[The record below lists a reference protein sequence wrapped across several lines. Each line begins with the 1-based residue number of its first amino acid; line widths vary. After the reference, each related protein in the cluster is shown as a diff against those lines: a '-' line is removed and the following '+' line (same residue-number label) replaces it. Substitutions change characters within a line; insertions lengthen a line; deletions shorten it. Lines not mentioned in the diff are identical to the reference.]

1 MYEYHNNTLSI
12 PARLLFDDW
21 GLISYDNY
29 QNLCKRG
36 KLVRTKEGRGPGN
49 EPFVSFHDLP
59 VHKGVDFKKV
69 CIEGLGEPKEV
80 VVRNQLE
87 NYILPDPKAI
97 KFFAEHRKP
106 CGKPLSLE
114 DQREKAT
121 NVTILNAIQTV
132 LNNPSIKYKMFG
144 RKKTQ
149 IWQNISEAVNAVNPK
164 KWTYSLPGNPR
175 RLKAKYEEYIPNKYE
190 VFLHKGE
197 GQKNAQIIKDEIAD
211 FILAKYCLPIKMSI
225 PEVLKD
231 YEREATKHNW
241 KFLTEPAVYNF
252 LHQPEQERIW
262 TLARHGLSAYN
273 KKYKHTLTRDR
284 SEWFPNAYWAIDGTK
299 LDWIHYW
306 DDSTNKM
313 GAKLKID
320 VMFDVYSE
328 KIIGWDISFTES
340 HIEHF
345 KTIKMAV
352 NEAQCRP
359 YYLTYDHQGGHKMDR
374 MQALYDSLVA
384 IDKGTH
390 HPNKAKNHSNPA
402 ENLFARI
409 QQEVITK
416 FWFSDGQSITVKR
429 DDNKMNADFILENK
443 AHLKTVDELQKAWI
457 AAVNIWNDGEHPH
470 FDKTSR
476 NQVYQHEMPMKEPLT
491 LWEIMDKMWIDETK
505 RLVTYKSSGMK
516 VELSGKKYEFEVY
529 DGNGDVDLDFRY
541 KNIGKKFKV
550 RYDPDFIEDGYVQL
564 YEKDAKNNYVWI
576 ANAEPKRKHQNIPAL
591 MKEGQKE
598 QWLAD
603 MEVRKLELQRTQ
615 RELKALEARTN
626 INRDTLREDTD
637 LIIKMGGNVTKVE
650 QLIAEAVDQEYDF

>member
-1 MYEYHNNTLSI
+1 MYEYHNNILSI
-12 PARLLFDDW
+12 PAKLLYEDW
-21 GLISYDNY
+21 GLISYGNY
-29 QNLCKRG
+29 QKLCNRG
-36 KLVRTKEGRGPGN
+36 KLIRTKEGRGPGN
-49 EPFVSFHDLP
+49 EPFISFHDLP
-59 VHKGVDFKKV
+59 VHQGTDFKKV
-69 CIEGLGEPKEV
+69 CIEKLKDPKDV
-80 VVRNQLE
+80 VVRNHLE
-87 NYILPDPKAI
+87 KYILPDSKAI

-121 NVTILNAIQTV
+121 NAIILNAIKTV
-132 LNNPSIKYKMFG
+132 LNDRLVRSKVFG
-144 RKKTQ
+144 RKTTE
-149 IWQNISEAVNAVNPK
+149 IWKNISEAVNAINTK

-175 RLKAKYEEYIPNKYE
+175 RLKAKYDEYLKNGYE

-225 PEVLKD
+225 PEVLQD
-231 YEREATKHNW
+231 YEREAIKHDW
-241 KFLTEPAVYNF
+241 KSLTESAIYNW
-252 LHQPEQERIW
+252 LYQPERERIW
-262 TLARHGLSAYN
+262 TLARHGLAAYN
-273 KKYKHTLTRDR
+273 KKYKHTITRDR
-284 SEWFPNAYWAIDGTK
+284 SDWFPNAYWAIDGTK

-306 DDSTNKM
+306 DESSNKM

-345 KTIKMAV
+345 KAIKMAV

-374 MQALYDSLVA
+374 MQDLYDSLMA
-384 IDKGTH
+384 IDGHGTH

-416 FWFSDGQSITVKR
+416 FWFSDGQSITVRR

-457 AAVNIWNDGEHPH
+457 AAVNIWNNGEHPH

-491 LWEIMDKMWIDETK
+491 LWEIMDKMWIEETK
-505 RLVTYKSSGMK
+505 RLVTYKSSGMNLK
-516 VELSGKKYEFEVY
+516 IGGTDYEFEVY
-529 DGNGDVDLDFRY
+529 DKTGAVDLNFRY
-541 KNIGKKFKV
+541 KNIGNKFKV
-550 RYDPDFIEDGYVQL
+550 RYDPDFLDGYVQL
-564 YEKDAKNNYVWI
+564 YAKDEKDNYVWI

-591 MKEGQKE
+591 MKEGDKE
-598 QWLAD
+598 KWLAD
-603 MEVRKLELQRTQ
+603 MQVRKLELERTQ
-615 RELKALEARTN
+615 RELKALENRTG
-626 INRDTLREDTD
+626 INRETLIEDTE
-637 LIIKMGGNVTKVE
+637 LLIKMGGNISKVE
-650 QLIAEAVDQEYDF
+650 QLIAEAADQEYDF